1 MADKFYS
8 IVARGQGKERKAHN
22 IVVGTTSTGANPIEL
37 RITTG
42 AISRSDA
49 YAFVEWLSDMLAH
62 PENNQVIAAGT
73 LIL

>member
-42 AISRSDA
+42 AMSRSDV
-49 YAFVEWLSDMLAH
+49 YAFLEWMSDLVVSLEA
-62 PENNQVIAAGT
+62 NQVIAAGT